1 MSEKLAK
8 AARRNLRQQIGAT
21 AAGAVATAHESTK
34 RLELAH
40 QVLARQMLDFETTAS
55 RLVES
60 RAVDRK
66 AVEALREQVESAHA
80 RISDERTHRLKLA
93 DEQRAYVDRAVTEL
107 RGRVNYLGADVVELS
122 ARTMGFHWMAFWE
135 RLRWLFTGQLPT
147 RAKGETNAPIAPYV
161 ARDAHEAAWTD
172 LGRPNDAGPDSRYA
186 TTGEARAAG
195 QRVMAKHG
203 PSLARLAP
211 KPQHLGAVGGE

>member
-93 DEQRAYVDRAVTEL
+93 EDQRSYVDGADADIKREL
-107 RGRVNYLGADVVELS
+107 RTDRQLATGSLHNRIVVFESL
-122 ARTMGFHWMAFWE
+122 TFWQ
-135 RLRWLFTGQLPT
+135 RLRWLAIGRLPT
-147 RAKGETNAPIAPYV
+147 AGERERQAATQPYV
-161 ARDAHEAAWTD
+161 ARDAYEAAWTD
-172 LGRPNDAGPDSRYA
+172 LGRPDAGDA
-186 TTGEARAAG
+186 
-195 QRVMAKHG
+195 
-203 PSLARLAP
+203 
-211 KPQHLGAVGGE
+211 HLGAVGGE